1 MHALLHMHVVKEAPV
16 QEIAELHGMSRSAV
30 YRGLARAKAELR
42 SVYQSVI
49 HERQLAPAGD

>member
-1 MHALLHMHVVKEAPV
+1 MHVVKETPV